1 MKTKTRLLSIAGSCG
16 VILLSALAAQADEPG
31 WYLKAD
37 AGGTITSDTEL
48 KEFFNQAVAPGAKVK
63 FDPGVRIGFAGG
75 YQFTD
80 WFALEAETG
89 VIANKI
95 KSIDGATRVDDAS
108 MSNVP
113 LLFNVRFQGPK
124 DQIVSPYVGAGA
136 GTSISVLDADHI
148 DYGAVSLHGNQSDA
162 VFAYQA
168 FGGLR
173 FRLNEHMG
181 LSVEYRYFATK
192 SPEWEDNDFGP
203 SLGKVAFGEG
213 ETHSVSVSFEYK
225 F

>member
-1 MKTKTRLLSIAGSCG
+1 MKKQNRLFPLAGSCG
-16 VILLSALAAQADEPG
+16 VILLSTLAVQADEPG

-48 KEFFNQAVAPGAKVK
+48 KEFFGQTVAPGAKVK
-63 FDPGVRIGFAGG
+63 FDPGMRIGFAGG

-80 WFALEAETG
+80 WFGLEAETG

-108 MSNVP
+108 LANVP
-113 LLFNVRFQGPK
+113 LLFNVRFQGPR
-124 DQIVSPYVGAGA
+124 DSVVSPYVGAGV
-136 GTSISVLDADHI
+136 GTSISVLDMDEVQ
-148 DYGAVSLHGNQSDA
+148 YGAATVRGNQSDA

-173 FRLNEHMG
+173 FKLNDHMG
-181 LSVEYRYFATK
+181 ISVEYRYFATK
-192 SPEWEDNDFGP
+192 DPQWEDNDFGP
-203 SLGKVAFGEG
+203 SSGKVAFGDA